1 LPSKQYRPS
10 PDDNPTAKLV
20 LFNAHQ
26 QYEGG
31 DIGPAFLEARVQH
44 HGWIG
49 CEKHFFL
56 PFLGLRITSAYGLS
70 SVTASFERLNA
81 QRFAI

>member
-26 QYEGG
+26 RYEGG

-44 HGWIG
+44 RRWIG
-49 CEKHFFL
+49 CEKLFFL
-56 PFLGLRITSAYGLS
+56 SFIELTVRLS
-70 SVTASFERLNA
+70 ENTA
-81 QRFAI
+81 FASIETRTFKA